1 MLASAVL
8 ASAESAS
15 LVASAALTETG
26 AKGDTKITENV
37 AVAAAARRRRGWDT
51 FVIEN
56 FCGNPEAVHKPKQ
69 NRHELSSKS
78 AKIARLPAAS
88 IT

>member
-1 MLASAVL
+1 MAAAASAVLASAVL

-37 AVAAAARRRRGWDT
+37 AVAAAAAEGLGYH
-51 FVIEN
+51 
-56 FCGNPEAVHKPKQ
+56 CH
-69 NRHELSSKS
+69 
-78 AKIARLPAAS
+78 
-88 IT
+88 